1 MTYSPNSYTTTTEVL
16 VKSATTTGVNV
27 KVLDSTLPS
36 GAATSANQVTGNN
49 SLSNIENKIVGL
61 TIIAGRLQV
70 ELPSGGGGLT
80 DAELRASPVPVTV
93 TGTVSVIQSGT
104 WNVNISATALPLPT
118 GAASASN
125 QTNGTQ
131 KTQLV
136 DAAGDVVDVVQLS
149 GAPVGTEKG
158 LVTQSIIHGL
168 NAGGGGTYVDV
179 KVNPAG
185 KLLVTA
191 DLEQGGTAV
200 GAANPV
206 QVTLANTGANATAVK
221 VDGSAVNQPVTQSGT
236 WNVNISATALPLM
249 TGLTTVAGRLQV
261 DTQGLTNTEL
271 RASPVPTVLTSSSVT
286 ILNNIG
292 ITGTVTVTGAL
303 TDTQLRATPVPV
315 VLTSSS
321 ITILGGAVAIS
332 GTVSVVQSGT
342 WNVNVSSTSL
352 DSINTKTP
360 NLGQTTAAGSTP
372 VVIASNQTTIP
383 VALTASSVTLLAGTN
398 NIGDVDILSIAAG
411 DNNIGNVDIVTAPTL
426 SINPIIATQAA
437 TTSLGATVAAQTVAA
452 LNANRLGLYV
462 FNEVESGFM
471 YLRYGA
477 NASAGSYSIRIAA
490 GGFWEM
496 PQPIFTGQI
505 TAAFSVSTTTSAKV
519 TEVTK

>member
-16 VKSATTTGVNV
+16 VKSATTTGLIV
-27 KVLDSTLPS
+27 KVLDSTIPS
-36 GAATSANQVTGNN
+36 GAATAANQVTGNN

-93 TGTVSVIQSGT
+93 TGTASV
-104 WNVNISATALPLPT
+104 V
-118 GAASASN
+118 
-125 QTNGTQ
+125 
-131 KTQLV
+131 
-136 DAAGDVVDVVQLS
+136 
-149 GAPVGTEKG
+149 
-158 LVTQSIIHGL
+158 
-168 NAGGGGTYVDV
+168 
-179 KVNPAG
+179 
-185 KLLVTA
+185 
-191 DLEQGGTAV
+191 
-200 GAANPV
+200 
-206 QVTLANTGANATAVK
+206 
-221 VDGSAVNQPVTQSGT
+221 QSGT

-261 DTQGLTNTEL
+261 DTQGLTNAEL

-286 ILNNIG
+286 LLNNIG
-292 ITGTVTVTGAL
+292 ITGTVTVTGGL
-303 TDTQLRATPVPV
+303 TDTQLRATPVVVSLTGTASVSVSNTVTISPIPSGTNNIGNVGLFYSGTAISLTNPIPVQPPASGNFPVSQSGTWNVNVTGGSGLTDVQLRATPVPV

-383 VALTASSVTLLAGTN
+383 VALTASSVTILAGTN

-426 SINPIIATQAA
+426 SINPIIATQAT

-477 NASAGSYSIRIAA
+477 NASAASYSIRIAA

>member
-16 VKSATTTGVNV
+16 VKSATTTGLVV
-27 KVLDSTLPS
+27 KVLDSTIPS
-36 GAATSANQVTGNN
+36 GAATAANQVTGNN
-49 SLSNIENKIVGL
+49 SLSNIENKIVDL

-93 TGTVSVIQSGT
+93 TGTASVIQSGT

-118 GAASASN
+118 GAATETTIAQIVTALDNVTEDNGTNNFFLVGGKDGGASN
-125 QTNGTQ
+125 F
-131 KTQLV
+131 KPLSV
-136 DAAGDVVDVVQLS
+136 DANGNLQVDVLTLPNITGQV
-149 GAPVGTEKG
+149 
-158 LVTQSIIHGL
+158 SI
-168 NAGGGGTYVDV
+168 T
-179 KVNPAG
+179 
-185 KLLVTA
+185 
-191 DLEQGGTAV
+191 GTA
-200 GAANPV
+200 A
-206 QVTLANTGANATAVK
+206 
-221 VDGSAVNQPVTQSGT
+221 VTQSGT

-321 ITILGGAVAIS
+321 VTILGGAVAIS

-383 VALTASSVTLLAGTN
+383 VALTASSVTILAGTN

-426 SINPIIATQAA
+426 SINPIIATQA
-437 TTSLGATVAAQTVAA
+437 TTTNLGATVAVQTVAA

-477 NASAGSYSIRIAA
+477 NASAASYSIRISA